1 MVLEYFSVNAERQT
15 SASPLA
21 LSTSWTMP
29 FQPVSTAGK
38 QAGTYLNPSRAITA
52 KHDMAKFRSHG
63 HLGSHHYT
71 IVHIIL
77 LIG

>member
-1 MVLEYFSVNAERQT
+1 MNIFLLMPSDKLVLLLWYCQLHGQCPFSQFRLQ
-15 SASPLA
+15 
-21 LSTSWTMP
+21 
-29 FQPVSTAGK
+29 K
-38 QAGTYLNPSRAITA
+38 QAGTYLNPNRAITA